1 MKDAG
6 WNVAR
11 GIWIVI
17 GLRFGFDARL
27 MSKKWRIAGINFD
40 HFHMGDLL
48 RQTSQHANAEIV
60 GISDEQP
67 ERLVDATRNFG
78 LSQAQVFTDYRA
90 CMEQTKP
97 DIVILCPAAS
107 KHGEWVEKIAPFGTH
122 IIMEKPFAGS
132 LAEADA
138 MIAAMQPHGKLL
150 TVNWPLVWDAGQQT
164 AHRLIQEGIIGEVR
178 EFHHH
183 GGNRGPLCHGADKI
197 DLEPSATKKAASWFY
212 SAKQGGGSLLDYM
225 GYGTTLGTWHL
236 GGKSPL
242 EVTGVWDEPAG
253 LEVDEH
259 AVAVIRYSFGLSK
272 SETRWGTFTD
282 PWTYQPQP
290 KCGFVL
296 KGSDGTIS
304 CYDYEKTIRVQ
315 TRARPEGFEVPVD
328 EVKAP
333 NRNPVEHVIHHLET
347 GAPLIG
353 PLRLDIS
360 RIGQQI
366 VDTAFQSAKEKRT
379 LRLVDA

>member
-1 MKDAG
+1 MK
-6 WNVAR
+6 V
-11 GIWIVI
+11 VI
-17 GLRFGFDARL
+17 PRPFGFDAAP

-48 RQTSQHANAEIV
+48 RQTSEHPNAEIV
-60 GISDEQP
+60 GICDEQP
-67 ERLVDATRNFG
+67 ARLVDAQRNFS
-78 LSQAQVFTDYRA
+78 LTDAQVFTDYRA

-107 KHGEWVEKIAPFGTH
+107 NHGDWVAKIAPFGTH

-164 AHRLIQEGIIGEVR
+164 AHRLIQEGLIGEVR
-178 EFHHH
+178 EFHHQ
-183 GGNRGPLCHGADKI
+183 GGNRGPLYHGADKI
-197 DLEPSATKKAASWFY
+197 EKEPSAAEKAASWFY
-212 SAKQGGGSLLDYM
+212 SKAQGGGSLLDYM

-236 GGKSPL
+236 GGRAPL

-259 AVAVIRYSFGLSK
+259 AVAIIRYSFGLSK

-282 PWTYQPQP
+282 PWTHQPQP

-296 KGSDGTIS
+296 KGTDGTLS
-304 CYDYEKTIRVQ
+304 CYDYEPTVRVQ
-315 TRARPEGFEVPVD
+315 TRARPEGYEIPVD
-328 EVKAP
+328 PVQAP

-366 VDTAFQSAKEKRT
+366 VDTAFQSAQEKRT
-379 LRLVDA
+379 LKLVG

>member
-1 MKDAG
+1 M
-6 WNVAR
+6 N
-11 GIWIVI
+11 
-17 GLRFGFDARL
+17 
-27 MSKKWRIAGINFD
+27 KKWRIAGINFD

-48 RQTSQHANAEIV
+48 RQTSEHPNAEIV

-78 LSQAQVFTDYRA
+78 LSQDQVFTDYRA
-90 CMEQTKP
+90 CMQQTKP

-107 KHGEWVEKIAPFGTH
+107 KHGEWVEKIAPYGTH

-164 AHRLIQEGIIGEVR
+164 AHRLIQEGVIGEVR

-183 GGNRGPLCHGADKI
+183 GGNRGPLYHGADKI
-197 DLEPSATKKAASWFY
+197 EKEPSAAEKAASWFY
-212 SAKQGGGSLLDYM
+212 RAGQGGGSLLDYM

-282 PWTYQPQP
+282 PWTFQPQP

-296 KGSDGTIS
+296 KGTDGTIS
-304 CYDYEKTIRVQ
+304 CHDYEKTIRVQ
-315 TRARPEGFEVPVD
+315 TRARPEGYEVPVD

-366 VDTAFQSAKEKRT
+366 VDTAFHSAKEKRT
-379 LRLVDA
+379 LKLVGA